1 MVFGGGINRRQSKRV
16 HLKTDII
23 LEKETS
29 SLNSIRG
36 ITRDLSIGGACCLIR
51 SSLKVFTIVNLKICL
66 EDEEDSL
73 ILSGR
78 VTWVREIEENKNE
91 LERTEQEI
99 EEKPGVYIIGI
110 QFLTLYAKKK
120 EKLQSLL
127 KNYDS
132 R

>member
-1 MVFGGGINRRQSKRV
+1 M
-16 HLKTDII
+16 
-23 LEKETS
+23 
-29 SLNSIRG
+29 
-36 ITRDLSIGGACCLIR
+36 IR
-51 SSLKVFTIVNLKICL
+51 SSLKVFTIVNLKICIEND
-66 EDEEDSL
+66 EDPL
-73 ILSGR
+73 VLSGR
-78 VTWVREIEENKNE
+78 ITWVREIEDKKNE

-110 QFLTLYAKKK
+110 QFLTLYARKK